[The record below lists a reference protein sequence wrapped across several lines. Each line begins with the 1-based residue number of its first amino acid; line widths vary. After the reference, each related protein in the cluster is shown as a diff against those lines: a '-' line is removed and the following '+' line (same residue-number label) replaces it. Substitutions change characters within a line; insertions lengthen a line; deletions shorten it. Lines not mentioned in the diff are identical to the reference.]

1 MLVVVNDFD
10 DMNKALRICV
20 LQWHN
25 IGYLPYMVQM
35 SGAYFNILNASH
47 SGSLNPCD
55 SEGKHGR
62 VNTL

>member
-20 LQWHN
+20 MQWHN

-55 SEGKHGR
+55 S
-62 VNTL
+62 